1 MTPEQRLASMDIV
14 LPPAPIPAG
23 QYRPARLVG
32 NMLYLSGQ
40 GPRDSSGSFLT
51 GRLGADISVEEG
63 CAAARNA
70 GLQLLSAAQAALGD
84 LSRVETVVKVFG
96 MVNAE
101 PDFVD
106 HARVVNGC
114 SDLLVEVF
122 GDAGC
127 HTRSVAGMGSLPLG
141 MIVEI
146 EAIFSVKS
154 Q

>member
-1 MTPEQRLASMDIV
+1 MTPEQRLSSLNIV

-32 NMLYLSGQ
+32 GMLYLSGQ
-40 GPRDSSGSFLT
+40 GPRDANGAFLT

-63 CAAARNA
+63 YVAARNV
-70 GLQLLSAAQAALGD
+70 GLQLLSAAKAALGD
-84 LSRVETVVKVFG
+84 LSRIEAVVKVFG

-106 HARVVNGC
+106 HARVMNGC
-114 SDLLVEVF
+114 SDLLIEVF

-127 HTRSVAGMGSLPLG
+127 HTSSVAGMGSLPLG

-154 Q
+154 

>member
-1 MTPEQRLASMDIV
+1 MTPEQRLSSLNIV

-23 QYRPARLVG
+23 QYRPVCLVG
-32 NMLYLSGQ
+32 GMLYLSGQ
-40 GPRDSSGSFLT
+40 GPRDANGVFLT
-51 GRLGADISVEEG
+51 GRLGAGISVEDG
-63 CAAARNA
+63 YVAARNV
-70 GLQLLSAAQAALGD
+70 GLQLLSAAKAALGD
-84 LSRVETVVKVFG
+84 LSRIEAVVKVFG

-114 SDLLVEVF
+114 SDLLIEVF

-154 Q
+154 